1 MTPYFASRPVR
12 LSVFA
17 LTVVSTLAG
26 VAAAALAPILVRDHP
41 LVLLMLQPT
50 SAQMLLVSGKLGFGT
65 FVVVATVRRFIGEY
79 AWFLLGVWYGER
91 AVNWMKARAGSRR
104 GLVEGTE
111 RIFPR
116 FAPPLIF
123 FVVSP
128 VISLIAGATRMRPWR
143 FIALKLGGCFGVVLA
158 HRFIADAASGPLAV
172 AVRWIEGHALPLT
185 ALFTLGTVLMLFR
198 ERRQGR
204 QLLGSLRDIERESES
219 GRVVP
224 APALSE

>member
-1 MTPYFASRPVR
+1 MTRHSPPRAVR
-12 LSVFA
+12 LIVFA

-26 VAAAALAPILVRDHP
+26 VVAAAIAPILVRDHP

-50 SAQMLLVSGKLGFGT
+50 SAQMLLVSGKLGFAT
-65 FVVVATVRRFIGEY
+65 FMIVATVRRFVGEY

-91 AVNWMKARAGSRR
+91 GVQWMKVRAGSRR
-104 GLVEGTE
+104 GIIDGTE

-128 VISLIAGATRMRPWR
+128 VISLIAGATRMRQGR
-143 FIALKLGGCFGVVLA
+143 FIALKLGGCFCVVLA
-158 HRFIADAASGPLAV
+158 HRFIADAASGPLAIT
-172 AVRWIEGHALPLT
+172 VRWIEGHALPLT
-185 ALFTLGTVLMLFR
+185 ALFTLITIVILIR

-204 QLLGSLRDIERESES
+204 QLIGSLRDIERETES
-219 GRVVP
+219 GRPVP
-224 APALSE
+224 AR